1 MHRIGIVGA
10 RGFTG
15 AELLRLGLRH
25 PQYEISYVTS
35 ESQAGQ
41 PIAAAFPSLR
51 GATALR
57 FSAFDPR
64 EAAAA
69 ADAFFFA
76 LPDGEAMK
84 TAPALLGQGKKVV
97 DLSGDFR
104 VKDRATYEQWYRRE
118 HLSPQLLSEAV
129 YGMPELHPEVRQ
141 ARLAANPGC
150 YPTAILLALAPLL
163 ASRRIDPATVIVDAK
178 SGVSGAGGRVG
189 MKEEF
194 SFPAVN
200 ENLRAYSVT
209 GHRHTAETEQEL
221 AALAELPAGELR
233 ITFIPHL
240 LPITRGIYVTA
251 YAGLRAP
258 VEADTLSAE
267 FEEFYRDAPFVH
279 VLGAAIPEIRPV
291 IGSNACHIGL
301 AVDERV
307 GRVIVMAVIDNLVKG
322 AAGQAIQN
330 LNLMLGLPETAGL
343 EAPALYP

>member
-15 AELLRLGLRH
+15 AELLRLGVQH
-25 PQYEISYVTS
+25 PEYEITYVTS
-35 ESQAGQ
+35 ESHAGR
-41 PIAAAFPSLR
+41 PIDSAFPILR
-51 GATALR
+51 SALPFC

-64 EAAAA
+64 QAADA

-84 TAPALLGQGKKVV
+84 SAPLLLDRGKKVV

-104 VKDRATYEQWYRRE
+104 VRDRATYEHWYKRE
-118 HLSPQLLSEAV
+118 HVSPHLLEEAV
-129 YGMPELHPEVRQ
+129 YGMPEIHPEVRT
-141 ARLAANPGC
+141 ARLVANPGC
-150 YPTAILLALAPLL
+150 YPTAMLLALAPLF
-163 ASRRIDPATVIVDAK
+163 ASGRIDPDSAIVDAK

-209 GHRHTAETEQEL
+209 GHRHLAETEQEL
-221 AALAELPAGELR
+221 TALTPRTATGIRLSF
-233 ITFIPHL
+233 TPHL

-251 YAGLRAP
+251 YASLRAP
-258 VEADTLSAE
+258 VDLEALIRE
-267 FEEFYRDAPFVH
+267 HREFYQDAPFVH
-279 VLGAAIPEIRPV
+279 VTGTAIPEIRHV
-291 IGSNACHIGL
+291 IGSNVCRIGMAL
-301 AVDERV
+301 DERV

-330 LNLMLGLPETAGL
+330 MNLMLGVSETAGL
-343 EAPALYP
+343 EAPAFYP

>member
-25 PQYEISYVTS
+25 PQYEITYVTS

-41 PIAAAFPSLR
+41 SLDAAFPTLR
-51 GATALR
+51 GTSPLR

-84 TAPALLGQGKKVV
+84 SAPALLDLGKKVV

-104 VKDRATYEQWYRRE
+104 VKHRATYEEWYQRE
-118 HLSPQLLSEAV
+118 HLSPEFLAEAV

-141 ARLAANPGC
+141 ARLVANPGC
-150 YPTAILLALAPLL
+150 YPTAMLLALAPLF
-163 ASRRIDPATVIVDAK
+163 ASGRIDPATVIVDAK

-221 AALAELPAGELR
+221 AAIAGLPTDELR
-233 ITFIPHL
+233 LTFTPHL

-258 VEADTLSAE
+258 VDLNTLIAE
-267 FEEFYRDAPFVH
+267 FTKYYQAAPFVQ
-279 VLGAAIPEIRPV
+279 VTGAAIPEIRHV

-301 AVDERV
+301 ALDERV

-330 LNLMLGLPETAGL
+330 LNLMLGLPETTGL

>member
-1 MHRIGIVGA
+1 
-10 RGFTG
+10 
-15 AELLRLGLRH
+15 LL
-25 PQYEISYVTS
+25 
-35 ESQAGQ
+35 
-41 PIAAAFPSLR
+41 
-51 GATALR
+51 
-57 FSAFDPR
+57 D
-64 EAAAA
+64 
-69 ADAFFFA
+69 
-76 LPDGEAMK
+76 
-84 TAPALLGQGKKVV
+84 QGKKVV

-189 MKEEF
+189 MKDEF

-221 AALAELPAGELR
+221 AALAELPTGELR

-267 FEEFYRDAPFVH
+267 FEEFYRAAPFVH

-291 IGSNACHIGL
+291 IGSNTCHIGL

-330 LNLMLGLPETAGL
+330 LNLMLGRPETAGL
-343 EAPALYP
+343 EAPALFP